1 MEYHL
6 PLNYLGCFDFLW
18 YACLDLET
26 VKAYSSENLTR
37 DIVK

>member
-6 PLNYLGCFDFLW
+6 PLNYLGCFDFL